1 MGVLRQNS
9 LPQISLDPGCGGII
23 VSCMRKSIY
32 ILISIAFLPLFSCA
46 DSSETARRPVGP
58 ESDESYMPWNRPT
71 GPEGAGALSI
81 LDQR

>member
-1 MGVLRQNS
+1 MNKIFYVL
-9 LPQISLDPGCGGII
+9 LA
-23 VSCMRKSIY
+23 VE
-32 ILISIAFLPLFSCA
+32 FLPLFSCA
-46 DSSETARRPVGP
+46 ENTESARRPVGP